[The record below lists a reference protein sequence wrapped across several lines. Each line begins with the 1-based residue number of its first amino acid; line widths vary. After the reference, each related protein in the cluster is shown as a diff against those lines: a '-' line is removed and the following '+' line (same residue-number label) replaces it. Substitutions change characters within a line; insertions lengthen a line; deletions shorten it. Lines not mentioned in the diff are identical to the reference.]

1 MDWIFEHF
9 KFVVIIALVIGSIL
23 KSRFEAKAKEID
35 DGEVV
40 FEEKPRVPLDQDK
53 SYRKTPPLTPSVPPP
68 LTRTNIPEPRPGP
81 PPLVYTASSNIPG
94 AAAAAADEA
103 ARILKHQQDLAA
115 HLKQIHDTKAT
126 TTGGAAATRARI
138 ASKGK
143 AKTTATAPLTL
154 RARLK
159 SPAEIR
165 RAFVMREILDRPV
178 GLR

>member
-1 MDWIFEHF
+1 MDWIFDHF

-23 KSRFEAKAKEID
+23 KSRFDAKTQEAEERD
-35 DGEVV
+35 VEVD
-40 FEEKPRVPLDQDK
+40 EKPHTPLDQDK
-53 SYRKTPPLTPSVPPP
+53 SYRKIPPSAPSVPPP
-68 LTRTNIPEPRPGP
+68 LTRANIPASGSVP
-81 PPLVYTASSNIPG
+81 PPLVYTMDSNIPG

-103 ARILKHQQDLAA
+103 ARMLKHQQDLAA

-143 AKTTATAPLTL
+143 TKTTATAPLTL

-159 SPAEIR
+159 SPTEIR
-165 RAFVMREILDRPV
+165 RAFVMNEILSRPV

>member
-1 MDWIFEHF
+1 MDWIFEHLNIVIIIG
-9 KFVVIIALVIGSIL
+9 VVIASIF
-23 KSRFEAKAKEID
+23 KTQFEAKKKEAEER
-35 DGEVV
+35 EVES
-40 FEEKPRVPLDQDK
+40 EERSRTPLDQDK
-53 SYRKTPPLTPSVPPP
+53 SYRKTPPSAPSVPPP
-68 LTRTNIPEPRPGP
+68 LTRTNIPASGSTP
-81 PPLVYTASSNIPG
+81 PPLVYTMGSNIPG
-94 AAAAAADEA
+94 AASAAAEEA
-103 ARILKHQQDLAA
+103 ARMLKHQQDLAA

-143 AKTTATAPLTL
+143 TQTAASAPLTL

-165 RAFVMREILDRPV
+165 RAFVMNEILSRPV

>member
-1 MDWIFEHF
+1 M
-9 KFVVIIALVIGSIL
+9 G
-23 KSRFEAKAKEID
+23 
-35 DGEVV
+35 
-40 FEEKPRVPLDQDK
+40 
-53 SYRKTPPLTPSVPPP
+53 
-68 LTRTNIPEPRPGP
+68 
-81 PPLVYTASSNIPG
+81 SNIPG

-103 ARILKHQQDLAA
+103 ARMLKHQQDLAA

-143 AKTTATAPLTL
+143 TKTAASTPLTL

-159 SPAEIR
+159 SSAEIR
-165 RAFVMREILDRPV
+165 RAFVMNEILSRPV